1 MMMRLQTI
9 RARISAE
16 RIHFLKFI
24 LEGYDGLA
32 VLSTLDEKAGLV
44 TLRFPAEV
52 RQEVETLLNDLA
64 PQIGLLPETADMIP
78 PRCAQ

>member
-1 MMMRLQTI
+1 MRLVTLET
-9 RARISAE
+9 RIAAE

-44 TLRFPAEV
+44 KLTFPAEV
-52 RQEVETLLNDLA
+52 GYEVNALLQDLG
-64 PQIGLLPETADMIP
+64 PQIGLLQETTTMTS
-78 PRCAQ
+78 RCTR

>member
-1 MMMRLQTI
+1 MRLQI
-9 RARISAE
+9 IEARIAPV

-52 RQEVETLLNDLA
+52 RPEVEALLHDLG
-64 PQIGLLPETADMIP
+64 PQIGLLHDTQETSYERP
-78 PRCAQ
+78 GQ

>member
-1 MMMRLQTI
+1 MRLLTLEI
-9 RARISAE
+9 RIAAE

-44 TLRFPAEV
+44 KLAFPAEL
-52 RQEVETLLNDLA
+52 RHEVNALIRDLG
-64 PQIGLLPETADMIP
+64 PRIGLLPGSTTETP
-78 PRCAQ
+78 WCTQ